1 MRFLIIHSRNL
12 ERHKKRC
19 LVLCKKRCLGSRM
32 EVMEVC
38 GSRME
43 VMEVCGSRME
53 VMEVCDT
60 ILEQQRAPGKMDEL
74 VKREVM
80 EVAV

>member
-1 MRFLIIHSRNL
+1 M
-12 ERHKKRC
+12 
-19 LVLCKKRCLGSRM
+19 LCKKRCLGSRM
-32 EVMEVC
+32 EAIEVC

-43 VMEVCGSRME
+43 AMEIYGSDEKQMMEAMEVCEVEE

>member
-43 VMEVCGSRME
+43 VMEVC
-53 VMEVCDT
+53 DT

>member
-1 MRFLIIHSRNL
+1 MEVCEV
-12 ERHKKRC
+12 ER
-19 LVLCKKRCLGSRM
+19 V

-43 VMEVCGSRME
+43 A
-53 VMEVCDT
+53 MEVCDT
-60 ILEQQRAPGKMDEL
+60 ILEQQRAPGKMDKL
-74 VKREVM
+74 VKREAM

>member
-1 MRFLIIHSRNL
+1 M
-12 ERHKKRC
+12 
-19 LVLCKKRCLGSRM
+19 LCKKRCLGSRM

-38 GSRME
+38 EVERVE

-53 VMEVCDT
+53 AMEVCDT
-60 ILEQQRAPGKMDEL
+60 ILEQQRAPGKMDKL
-74 VKREVM
+74 VKREAM